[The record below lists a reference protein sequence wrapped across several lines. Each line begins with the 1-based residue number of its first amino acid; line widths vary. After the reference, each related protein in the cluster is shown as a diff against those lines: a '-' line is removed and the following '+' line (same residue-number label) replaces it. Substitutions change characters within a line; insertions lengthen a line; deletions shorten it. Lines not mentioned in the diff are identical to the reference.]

1 MMNGLGLQEILVIAT
16 VIIIFVRPSELPLI
30 FRKAG
35 KIWAKV
41 YYYYTMIKKE
51 LRSMEKEIGIE
62 EEMKEIRAIN
72 ARMRSEI
79 ANFDRV
85 LTDEKKDKE
94 HVPSDRDSEEQKESE
109 K

>member
-51 LRSMEKEIGIE
+51 LRSMEK
-62 EEMKEIRAIN
+62 R
-72 ARMRSEI
+72 
-79 ANFDRV
+79 DRHRRG
-85 LTDEKKDKE
+85 DE
-94 HVPSDRDSEEQKESE
+94 RDPGHQCKNE